1 MIAITLNFQCHLKKD
16 IQTVINFFSCPG
28 NTLLGNKLIQYNNWI
43 SNLKKSNRYG
53 SLNFNDS
60 PM

>member
-1 MIAITLNFQCHLKKD
+1 VSSKKD

-28 NTLLGNKLIQYNNWI
+28 NTLLGNKLIQYKNWI
-43 SNLKKSNRYG
+43 SHLKKSNRYG